1 MLEPEVPPI
10 SAQEE
15 RELRRVYDLLCCY
28 QRKHRIQ
35 KQLDAIAEQRV
46 DLEQKKR
53 PDTASKVRMAMCASL
68 LRAPW

>member
-35 KQLDAIAEQRV
+35 KQLDAIAEQRAE
-46 DLEQKKR
+46 LEQKKR
-53 PDTASKVRMAMCASL
+53 PDTASKVRIALCVGL
-68 LRAPW
+68 FQE